1 MQRAAIRWIVA
12 MLVTAAC
19 GSSPAVGPAASPSP
33 ANVVT
38 NVSGTIE
45 RGPAQTCPSG
55 EPCDPNIVA
64 YRLVFSAPGRPDVT
78 VRVGGDGSFALHL
91 EPGTY
96 SIAAEPPSM
105 LGRLEPSE
113 VKVPK
118 VGTVYLELRFVV
130 F

>member
-1 MQRAAIRWIVA
+1 

-19 GSSPAVGPAASPSP
+19 GSLPAVGPAASPSP
-33 ANVVT
+33 AHVLT

-64 YRLVFSAPGRPDVT
+64 YRLAFSAPGRPDVT
-78 VRVGGDGSFALHL
+78 VRVDGDGTFALHL
-91 EPGTY
+91 DPGMY

-105 LGRLEPSE
+105 QGRLEPSE

-118 VGTVYLELRFVV
+118 VGTVYLQLRFVPA
-130 F
+130 